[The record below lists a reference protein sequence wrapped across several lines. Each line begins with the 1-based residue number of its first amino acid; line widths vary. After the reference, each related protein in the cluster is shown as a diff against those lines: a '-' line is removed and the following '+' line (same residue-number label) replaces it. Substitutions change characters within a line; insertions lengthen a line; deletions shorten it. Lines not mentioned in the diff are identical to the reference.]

1 MGTETSGEPLIR
13 EAAAKDAHAIYE
25 IGTECFTDA
34 WHEETV
40 AADLSKPHSAYLV
53 AEKEGAV
60 VGYACSWYVVDEAQL
75 VNIGVSKKERRRGIA
90 DSLMKALL
98 AEAKARGMASMYLEV
113 RTSNVAAQALYRKYG
128 FTVKALRKG
137 VYDLP
142 KEDGFIMGRPLAED
156 PVS

>member
-53 AEKEGAV
+53 AVKEGAV

-98 AEAKARGMASMYLEV
+98 AEAKMRGMASIYLEV

>member
-53 AEKEGAV
+53 AEKNGVV

-75 VNIGVSKKERRRGIA
+75 VNIGVSKKERRRGMA
-90 DSLMKALL
+90 DLLMKALL
-98 AEAKARGMASMYLEV
+98 AEAKARGMVSIYLEV

-142 KEDGFIMGRPLAED
+142 KEDGFIMGRPLARD

>member
-53 AEKEGAV
+53 AEKNGAV

-75 VNIGVSKKERRRGIA
+75 VNIGVSKKERRRGMA
-90 DSLMKALL
+90 DLLMKALL
-98 AEAKARGMASMYLEV
+98 AEAKARGMVSIYLEV

-142 KEDGFIMGRPLAED
+142 KEDGFIMGRPLARD

>member
-53 AEKEGAV
+53 AVKEGAV

-98 AEAKARGMASMYLEV
+98 AEAKTHGMASIYLEV
-113 RTSNVAAQALYRKYG
+113 RTSNIAAQTLYRKYG

>member
-53 AEKEGAV
+53 AVKEGAV

-98 AEAKARGMASMYLEV
+98 AEAKTRGMASIYLEV

>member
-13 EAAAKDAHAIYE
+13 EAAVADAHAIYE

-53 AEKEGAV
+53 AEKNGAV

-90 DSLMKALL
+90 DLLMKALL
-98 AEAKARGMASMYLEV
+98 AEAKTRGMVSIYLEV

-142 KEDGFIMGRPLAED
+142 KEDGFIMGRPLARD

>member
-25 IGTECFTDA
+25 IGTKCFTDA

-53 AEKEGAV
+53 AEKNGAV

-98 AEAKARGMASMYLEV
+98 AEAKARGMVSIYLEV

-142 KEDGFIMGRPLAED
+142 KEDGFIMGRPLARD